1 MSNKILTSLGLSE
14 KEAQI
19 YEATLESGP
28 ETVQKIAHRAGITR
42 TGAYA
47 YIRSLIQKGL
57 MSSST
62 RDKRTYFSAEP
73 PENLFRLLEQQKE
86 KMKESAVGLK
96 KILPRLQTIYET
108 SEDRPHVRVFEGKDG
123 LKTMTTDLLKSRFG
137 SLQEFTSLDEA
148 YAIVPPQPNDHREQ
162 IKKKFKKI
170 PSKVIY
176 TSKDGPILKQIN
188 GIKERRFIPKDI
200 FPFTGS
206 VNIYGN
212 KISLTS
218 RKKTITGVI
227 IENKEI
233 ADTLRALFSLAWD
246 SLRKNKE

>member
-1 MSNKILTSLGLSE
+1 MSHKILRSLGLGE

-19 YEATLESGP
+19 YEAALDSGP
-28 ETVQKIAHRAGITR
+28 ETVQKIARRAGITR
-42 TGAYA
+42 TGAYT
-47 YIRSLIQKGL
+47 YIRSLMNKGL
-57 MSSST
+57 MSKST
-62 RDKRTYFSAEP
+62 RDKRTCFAAEP
-73 PENLFRLLEQQKE
+73 PENLVRLLDEQKKKIQ
-86 KMKESAVGLK
+86 ESAADLK
-96 KILPRLQTIYET
+96 KLIPRLQTLYES
-108 SEDRPHVRVFEGKDG
+108 SEDRPKVRVFEGKDG
-123 LKTMTTDLLKSRFG
+123 LKTMTEDLLKSRFN

-148 YAIVPPQPNDHREQ
+148 YAIVPPSPTDHREQ

-188 GIKERRFIPKDI
+188 GIKERKFIPKDK
-200 FPFTGS
+200 FPFSGS

-212 KISLTS
+212 KVSLTS

-233 ADTLRALFSLAWD
+233 AETLRALFSLAWEALQKKD
-246 SLRKNKE
+246 

>member
-86 KMKESAVGLK
+86 KMK
-96 KILPRLQTIYET
+96 
-108 SEDRPHVRVFEGKDG
+108 
-123 LKTMTTDLLKSRFG
+123 
-137 SLQEFTSLDEA
+137 
-148 YAIVPPQPNDHREQ
+148 
-162 IKKKFKKI
+162 
-170 PSKVIY
+170 
-176 TSKDGPILKQIN
+176 
-188 GIKERRFIPKDI
+188 
-200 FPFTGS
+200 
-206 VNIYGN
+206 
-212 KISLTS
+212 
-218 RKKTITGVI
+218 
-227 IENKEI
+227 
-233 ADTLRALFSLAWD
+233 
-246 SLRKNKE
+246 